1 MRDIRRVLVYMGLG
15 ALAFWLPDIVV
26 QANTRYNFSSRDAV
40 TLIFLLPVTSATS
53 YGILRTFLRQRDNGP
68 SLAFFMLL
76 GIWVSGPLFMMIGAT
91 FSGGGFAKP
100 YIVWLFL
107 ISFGTAL
114 FPIYTFMLSGYD
126 GSTGGLFVASVLLM
140 LIHLMFERK
149 RWILPPGILRPYW
162 NRGRN

>member
-1 MRDIRRVLVYMGLG
+1 MWDIRRVLAYMALG

-40 TLIFLLPVTSATS
+40 ILIFLLPVTSATS
-53 YGILRTFLRQRDNGP
+53 YGILRTFLRQRDDGP

-100 YIVWLFL
+100 YIGWLFI

-114 FPIYTFMLSGYD
+114 FPIYTFILSGYD
-126 GSTGGLFVASVLLM
+126 GSAGGLIVASVLLM
-140 LIHLMFERK
+140 SIHLKFETK
-149 RWILPPGILRPYW
+149 RWVLSPGILRYW